1 MAEIKIEHSPGKD
14 RLTQL
19 GVEDWPIWQKEVS
32 EFPWHYDEPESC
44 YFLEGQVTVTPKG
57 GKPVEIKKGDFV
69 VFPVGM
75 SCTWKVTKPVK
86 KHYNF
91 G

>member
-44 YFLEGQVTVTPKG
+44 YFLEAR
-57 GKPVEIKKGDFV
+57 
-69 VFPVGM
+69 
-75 SCTWKVTKPVK
+75 SR
-86 KHYNF
+86 
-91 G
+91 